1 MTWFVLRLDHALAK
15 IMELLVACRVRVNF
29 IVESCGVDLFHIG
42 DLLIYSIICMTV
54 SLSGLV

>member
-15 IMELLVACRVRVNF
+15 IMELLVACRANF
-29 IVESCGVDLFHIG
+29 IVESCGVDLFHNG

>member
-1 MTWFVLRLDHALAK
+1 MTWFVLRLDQALAK
-15 IMELLVACRVRVNF
+15 IMELLVACQVNF
-29 IVESCGVDLFHIG
+29 IVESCGVDLFHNG